1 MSANT
6 DYYCIDDNYSEEQ
19 ILIRNSTR
27 DWVKKFVKPN
37 IEEHFQRAETPSYLV
52 KELSNIGAFGL
63 IIPENYGGVGADYI
77 SFGLMMQELER
88 GDSSIRVISSIQT
101 SLVMYAIYRFGSEE
115 QRTKYLPK
123 LANGE
128 MLGAFG
134 LTEPDFGS
142 NPSSM
147 HSYYKED
154 GDNIVI
160 NGSKMWIGNAETAD
174 IAIIWIKDESG
185 EVKGVI
191 VETKNITNFTTTTLK
206 DKWSFRSSKT
216 GELVFSDSVLPK
228 EQVLA
233 KSTSIQNAYEC
244 LNIGR
249 YAVAW
254 GSIGIAMEC
263 YETALQYSKER
274 IQFGKPIGSNQL
286 IQRKLTEMITEI
298 TKAQLLCYQLG
309 KLMDEGK
316 ANYQQISMAKRNNV
330 KMAQSIAR
338 EARQVLGG
346 MGITSDY
353 PIMRHMINLETLI
366 TYQGTNEI
374 HELITGRDITGF
386 NAI

>member
-1 MSANT
+1 MSVNT
-6 DYYCIDDNYSEEQ
+6 DYYCIDNNYNEEQ
-19 ILIRNSTR
+19 ILIRNATR
-27 DWVKKFVKPN
+27 DWVKKHVKPN

-63 IIPENYGGVGADYI
+63 IIPESYGGVGADYI
-77 SFGLMMQELER
+77 SFGLMMQELEK

-101 SLVMYAIYRFGSEE
+101 SLVMYAIYKFGSEE
-115 QRTKYLPK
+115 QREKYLPK
-123 LANGE
+123 LATGE

-147 HSYYKED
+147 HSYFKED
-154 GDNIVI
+154 GDNIII

-174 IAIIWIKDESG
+174 IAIVWIKDNNG
-185 EVKGVI
+185 DVRGVI

-216 GELVFSDSVLPK
+216 GELVFSNSVISK

-233 KSTSIQNAYEC
+233 QSTSIQDAYEC

-254 GSIGIAMEC
+254 GSIGIAIEC

-286 IQRKLTEMITEI
+286 IQKKLTDMITEI

-309 KLMDEGK
+309 KLMDEGI

-330 KMAQSIAR
+330 KMAQGIAR
-338 EARQVLGG
+338 ESRQVLGG